1 LRIVGRYPRHAVLAA
16 LVGGMLAA
24 GRIPVLAAV
33 VLAVVGAALRGA
45 GPGGAEFG
53 RRRALLAGLL
63 AAAALVGALVA
74 QARMAQLDRT
84 ALGPLSGTAIDEP
97 AFLLDIPREM
107 TWGGWRATVALRSER
122 VALTA
127 GRWVPRPH
135 AAIGAQLLVAGTVKP
150 LSAAQAWM
158 RTRNVHAALSA
169 RRVVATGAA
178 RGGASGFVDGI
189 RRRAERALDAGAPP
203 AIGGLL
209 RGMVLGEGEALD
221 PQLQDDFRAA
231 SLTHLV
237 AASGQNVALLAALA
251 VALGTALGLG
261 LYGRMG
267 LALSL
272 VVLYVPLAG
281 AGPSIQRAGVMG
293 CAALIAALGGR
304 PGSRAY
310 ALLLAA
316 AITLLANPRSASDP
330 GWQLSFAAVIGI
342 AVGAGRVAGALR
354 RRSVPAGAAEAT
366 GMTVAATVAT
376 APLIALHFGRASL
389 VALPANVLA
398 AAAVAPAMWLGA
410 VAAAIGQ
417 VSAVA
422 ASPFAALASL
432 PAAYLVWLGH
442 FAAHLPGAN
451 VRLPL
456 GVVVAVCAIAAATL
470 LRGRPS
476 RRRLAPAG
484 RAVAVCAAVVAVAA
498 AAAVAGRARPHSPA
512 GLRISFLDI
521 GQGDAT
527 LIQQGGRAVLVDT
540 GPLGDRIAERVRGEG
555 ARRLD
560 LLVITHAQADHQGGA
575 AEVLSR
581 MPVGVVLDGRDGVS
595 SPEGARLEAAA
606 RARGVR
612 LVRPAAGQVL
622 RVGPMRLDVLSP
634 PAQGRIRGADPNAR
648 AIVLEAVAAGV
659 RLLLTAD
666 AESDV
671 LAPLPLA
678 PVDVLKVSH
687 HGSADPG
694 LPGLLV
700 ALRPRVAVIEVGRH
714 NSYGHPAPAT
724 VRALAAGAGQVLR
737 TDRDGTV
744 RLELR
749 GGRLVV
755 ATHA

>member
-1 LRIVGRYPRHAVLAA
+1 
-16 LVGGMLAA
+16 M
-24 GRIPVLAAV
+24 
-33 VLAVVGAALRGA
+33 
-45 GPGGAEFG
+45 
-53 RRRALLAGLL
+53 
-63 AAAALVGALVA
+63 
-74 QARMAQLDRT
+74 
-84 ALGPLSGTAIDEP
+84 
-97 AFLLDIPREM
+97 
-107 TWGGWRATVALRSER
+107 RS
-122 VALTA
+122 
-127 GRWVPRPH
+127 
-135 AAIGAQLLVAGTVKP
+135 
-150 LSAAQAWM
+150 
-158 RTRNVHAALSA
+158 RNVHAALSA
-169 RRVVATGAA
+169 RRVVPTGAA
-178 RGGASGFVDGI
+178 RGGASGFVDRI
-189 RRRAERALDAGAPP
+189 RRRAERGLEAGVPLAV
-203 AIGGLL
+203 AGLL

-221 PQLQDDFRAA
+221 TQLQDDFRAA

-261 LYGRMG
+261 LRGRLG
-267 LALSL
+267 LALAL

-293 CAALIAALGGR
+293 CAALVAALDGR

-316 AITLLANPRSASDP
+316 VLTLLANPRSASDP

-342 AVGAGRVAGALR
+342 AVGAGRVAAALR
-354 RRSVPAGAAEAT
+354 RRRLPAGVAEAT

-398 AAAVAPAMWLGA
+398 APAVAPAMWFGA
-410 VAAAIGQ
+410 IAAALGQ
-417 VSAVA
+417 ASAA
-422 ASPFAALASL
+422 LASPFASLAAL
-432 PAAYLVWLGH
+432 PAAYLAWLGH
-442 FAAHLPGAN
+442 YAAQVPGAN

-456 GVVVAVCAIAAATL
+456 GVVVAICALAAAPVV
-470 LRGRPS
+470 LRGTVG
-476 RRRLAPAG
+476 RRRLRPAG
-484 RAVAVCAAVVAVAA
+484 RAIAACTAIAA
-498 AAAVAGRARPHSPA
+498 LVAGAATFAGKARPQPPA

-527 LIQQGGRAVLVDT
+527 LIQHGGRAVLVDA
-540 GPLGDRIAERVRGEG
+540 GPLGDRIADRVRSEG

-575 AEVLSR
+575 AELLSR
-581 MPVGVVLDGRDGVS
+581 MPVGAVLDGRDGVP
-595 SPEGARLEAAA
+595 SPEGARLDAAA
-606 RARGVR
+606 RAGGVR
-612 LVRPAAGQVL
+612 LLRPAAGQVL
-622 RVGPMRLDVLSP
+622 RVGPIRLDVLSP
-634 PAQGRIRGADPNAR
+634 PVEGRVRGADPNAR
-648 AIVLEAVAAGV
+648 AIVLEAAAAGV

-694 LPGLLV
+694 LPGLLAV
-700 ALRPRVAVIEVGRH
+700 LRPRAAVIEVGRH
-714 NSYGHPAPAT
+714 NTYGHPAPAT
-724 VRALAAGAGQVLR
+724 VRALAAGAGRVLR

-755 ATHA
+755 TTHA